1 MSFRRTADSRY
12 SVSTMSNLDL
22 APESDRSFVPAISVA
37 VVVLIAVALIVF
49 LVNPRET
56 AEVSVQQV
64 QTYSPHTELK
74 PMPDSLHVLGAQAV
88 AEDDL
93 YVVAKVRIVD
103 KLRLPLFVIS
113 TTTTLT
119 GPDGN
124 AEQAT
129 AVAPVLY
136 PRLEEIFPMLTP
148 MLTNPL
154 NDGDEISPGQTRDVT
169 ILLLF
174 PNTTEEMWHAKKSAV
189 LTIAL
194 RNQAPQTVSLP

>member
-1 MSFRRTADSRY
+1 
-12 SVSTMSNLDL
+12 MSNLDL
-22 APESDRSFVPAISVA
+22 APETDRNFLPAVGVA
-37 VVVLIAVALIVF
+37 VLVLIVITVIVF

-56 AEVSVQQV
+56 AEISVDKV

-74 PMPDSLHVLGAQAV
+74 PVPGSLHVLGAEAV

-93 YVVAKVRIVD
+93 YVVAKVRITD
-103 KLRLPLFVIS
+103 KLRLPIFVTS
-113 TTTTLT
+113 TTATLT

-148 MLTNPL
+148 MLTDPL
-154 NDGDEISPGQTRDVT
+154 NDGDEISPEQTRSVT
-169 ILLLF
+169 VLLLF

-194 RNQAPQTVSLP
+194 RNQAAQTVTLP